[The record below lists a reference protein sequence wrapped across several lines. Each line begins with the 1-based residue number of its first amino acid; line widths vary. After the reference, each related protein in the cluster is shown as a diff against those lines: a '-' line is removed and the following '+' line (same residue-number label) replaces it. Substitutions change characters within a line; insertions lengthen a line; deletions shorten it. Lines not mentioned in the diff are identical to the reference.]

1 MEKIIGTVPGKC
13 RKKREKARLTLNNN
27 PEISWHMKK
36 SRRTYNGVHL
46 NKKSNTQDV
55 VEQSLTLHQ
64 KSTNKQIKTKNMTEN
79 KTSKMNLD
87 HERKIV
93 ELQERVNKLE
103 DLCFTTKEILN
114 LEEASAFLGIA
125 KSTLYKMTHLNQ
137 LPFFKPAGKLIFFE
151 KKALLDWV
159 RGAKSLSEEE
169 IRAEAAARLNDMNNR
184 P

>member
-1 MEKIIGTVPGKC
+1 
-13 RKKREKARLTLNNN
+13 
-27 PEISWHMKK
+27 
-36 SRRTYNGVHL
+36 
-46 NKKSNTQDV
+46 
-55 VEQSLTLHQ
+55 
-64 KSTNKQIKTKNMTEN
+64 
-79 KTSKMNLD
+79 MNLD

-159 RGAKSLSEEE
+159 RGAKSLSEKE

>member
-1 MEKIIGTVPGKC
+1 MNYSVLI
-13 RKKREKARLTLNNN
+13 RL
-27 PEISWHMKK
+27 
-36 SRRTYNGVHL
+36 NGVYTIKYYHIH
-46 NKKSNTQDV
+46 
-55 VEQSLTLHQ
+55 LHQ

-114 LEEASAFLGIA
+114 LEEASAILGIA
-125 KSTLYKMTHLNQ
+125 KSTLYIMTHLNQ
-137 LPFFKPAGKLIFFE
+137 LLFIKPAGKLIFFE

>member
-1 MEKIIGTVPGKC
+1 
-13 RKKREKARLTLNNN
+13 
-27 PEISWHMKK
+27 
-36 SRRTYNGVHL
+36 
-46 NKKSNTQDV
+46 
-55 VEQSLTLHQ
+55 
-64 KSTNKQIKTKNMTEN
+64 MTEN

-87 HERKIV
+87 HGRKIV

-103 DLCFTTKEILN
+103 NLCFTTKEILT

>member
-1 MEKIIGTVPGKC
+1 MNYSVLI
-13 RKKREKARLTLNNN
+13 RL
-27 PEISWHMKK
+27 
-36 SRRTYNGVHL
+36 NGVYTIKYYHIH
-46 NKKSNTQDV
+46 
-55 VEQSLTLHQ
+55 LHQ

-125 KSTLYKMTHLNQ
+125 KST
-137 LPFFKPAGKLIFFE
+137 
-151 KKALLDWV
+151 
-159 RGAKSLSEEE
+159 RSEE
-169 IRAEAAARLNDMNNR
+169 RV
-184 P
+184 

>member
-1 MEKIIGTVPGKC
+1 
-13 RKKREKARLTLNNN
+13 
-27 PEISWHMKK
+27 
-36 SRRTYNGVHL
+36 
-46 NKKSNTQDV
+46 
-55 VEQSLTLHQ
+55 
-64 KSTNKQIKTKNMTEN
+64 MTEN

-151 KKALLDWV
+151 KKAPREWV
-159 RGAKSLSEEE
+159 RGAKSLPEEE